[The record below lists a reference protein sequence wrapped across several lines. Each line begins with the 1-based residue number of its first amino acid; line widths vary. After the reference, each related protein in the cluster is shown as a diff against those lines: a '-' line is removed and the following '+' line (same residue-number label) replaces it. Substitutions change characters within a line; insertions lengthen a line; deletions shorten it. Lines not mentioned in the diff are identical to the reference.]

1 MLTQHASLK
10 RHTSPRKWYRMISG
24 FQWRVVGLHH
34 LNSGVLL
41 RSQIDTT
48 GVATQ
53 KLPHHISKST
63 WQYRAVPSLTHY
75 RCTYTDLTDA
85 QD

>member
-1 MLTQHASLK
+1 
-10 RHTSPRKWYRMISG
+10 MISG
-24 FQWRVVGLHH
+24 FHWRVVGLHH

-41 RSQIDTT
+41 RSPIDTT

-53 KLPHHISKST
+53 KLPHHISKNVAAN
-63 WQYRAVPSLTHY
+63 RAVPSLTHY
-75 RCTYTDLTDA
+75 LCIYTDLTDA